1 MPVQWG
7 LAIHPMLAQKATEP
21 FDDPD
26 WIFELKWDGT
36 RALCHYDK
44 GSLRFQN
51 RRLYDITTR
60 YPELR
65 VSLNAERA
73 IVDGEVVVMDDG
85 KPSFQALQRREHLVD
100 DVRIARLAKEI
111 PATYV
116 VFDLL
121 WVDGEDLTGL
131 PLMDRKKRLAE
142 VFEPSPAAV
151 LSEFFEGEGKA
162 FYRICMERGLEGI
175 MAKAK
180 SSKYVLGKRSKF
192 WKKIKAVKMIECV
205 VAGVTMGEGNRED
218 TFGALVL
225 ALYDGDDLVCI
236 GRVGTGFDTNMRELL
251 LRRLRTLETDMP
263 FKEHPDL
270 AGDQVLFWTRP
281 ELAVEVEYLM
291 LTPDRALRAP
301 SFQRPRED
309 VDPRE
314 CHFPGAASN
323 EERS

>member
-1 MPVQWG
+1 MQWG

-36 RALCHYDK
+36 RALCFYDK
-44 GSLRFQN
+44 GQLRFQN
-51 RRLYDITTR
+51 RRLYEITTR

-65 VSLNAERA
+65 VSVKAERA
-73 IVDGEVVVMDDG
+73 ILDGEVVVMEDG
-85 KPSFQALQRREHLVD
+85 RPSFQALQQREHLVD

-116 VFDLL
+116 AFDVL

-131 PLMDRKKRLAE
+131 PLMERKARLTAI
-142 VFEPSPAAV
+142 FEETPTAV
-151 LSEFFEGEGKA
+151 LSDYFEGEGTA

-180 SSKYVLGKRSKF
+180 TSKYVLGKRSKY
-192 WKKIKAVKMIECV
+192 WKKIKAVKTIDCV
-205 VAGVTMGEGNRED
+205 VAGVTEGEGNREG

-236 GRVGTGFDTNMRELL
+236 GRVGTGFDANLRDLL
-251 LRRLRTLETDMP
+251 LRRLKTLEADMP
-263 FKEHPDL
+263 FKERPDL
-270 AGDQVLFWTRP
+270 AGDQVLFWCRP
-281 ELAVEVEYLM
+281 ELVVEVEYLM

-301 SFQRPRED
+301 SFQRLSENQPA
-309 VDPRE
+309 RE
-314 CHFPGAASN
+314 CVFPGPDPKTPAN
-323 EERS
+323 VE